1 MKLVA
6 GMIAVLAL
14 SATPAMA
21 DCHCQ
26 RSHHSRPVATFVTG
40 AIVGAL
46 IAHEFRERHHEY
58 HEYNEYNEYNYYQE
72 QPRVVY
78 VEPTP
83 PPCWV
88 ETRYDYYGRPYSV
101 QVCR

>member
-6 GMIAVLAL
+6 GMIAALAL
-14 SATPAMA
+14 SATPALA
-21 DCHCQ
+21 GDHY
-26 RSHHSRPVATFVTG
+26 HHYHSRPVATFVTG
-40 AIVGAL
+40 AIVGAI

-58 HEYNEYNEYNYYQE
+58 HEYNEYNYYQE

>member
-6 GMIAVLAL
+6 GMIAALAL

-26 RSHHSRPVATFVTG
+26 RSHHSHPVATFVTG
-40 AIVGAL
+40 AVVGAI
-46 IAHEFRERHHEY
+46 IAHEISEHHHEY
-58 HEYNEYNEYNYYQE
+58 HERREYNYYYE
-72 QPRVVY
+72 EPRVVY
-78 VEPTP
+78 VEPPP